1 MMWPFV
7 IAGYLA
13 PALLAGLGLRRA
25 GDLFSRWGRSAGNV
39 ARALSPSG

>member
-13 PALLAGLGLRRA
+13 PVLLGALALRPAGELLR
-25 GDLFSRWGRSAGNV
+25 GWGRKAGC
-39 ARALSPSG
+39 AGIC